1 MLDYVAQNDVDTV
14 VLLFLDRFGRNP
26 REILRRLGG
35 RRSPDSRRA
44 PLESGA
50 AAMANQHFYPVLTLG
65 NLDCRG
71 KDVRVNNGRF
81 FEAESWRELL
91 RQILQ

>member
-1 MLDYVAQNDVDTV
+1 
-14 VLLFLDRFGRNP
+14 
-26 REILRRLGG
+26 
-35 RRSPDSRRA
+35 
-44 PLESGA
+44 
-50 AAMANQHFYPVLTLG
+50 MANQHFYPVLTLG